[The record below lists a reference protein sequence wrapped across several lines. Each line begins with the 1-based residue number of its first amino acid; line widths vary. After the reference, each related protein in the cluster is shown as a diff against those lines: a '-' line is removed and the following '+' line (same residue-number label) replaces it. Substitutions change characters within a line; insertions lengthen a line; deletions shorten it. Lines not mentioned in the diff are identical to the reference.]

1 LSHLKLNRTKKMK
14 KNKSKYAVIYVRQK
28 AAEAP
33 DVSKEIAERE
43 RACRQYAKQ
52 QGFQVLGIFRDV
64 YDDEIELGRTGLEFM
79 LDFISDEG
87 PHAVIVHEEDSLPEN
102 FREYGY
108 ASDVLH
114 TLGVKLLCVSA
125 EGA

>member
-1 LSHLKLNRTKKMK
+1 MIMK
-14 KNKSKYAVIYVRQK
+14 KNKSEYAVIYVRQK
-28 AAEAP
+28 AAESP
-33 DVSKEIAERE
+33 DISKEIAERE
-43 RACRQYAKQ
+43 RVCRQFAMQ
-52 QGFQVLGIFRDV
+52 QGYRIVGIFRDV
-64 YDDEIELGRTGLEFM
+64 YDDEIELGRSGLEFM

-102 FREYGY
+102 FQEYGY

-114 TLGVKLLCVSA
+114 TLGVNLLCVSA